1 MILTIYPANNGD
13 SFLLEIKDKIIL
25 IDGGYVDTYKNYIK
39 PKLFE
44 LSKENKKISHL
55 IITHIDNDHISGI
68 IKFIEE
74 NKKDSIIGINNIW
87 HNSFRHV
94 NCIEDNLIFKG
105 KPLSGLIIN
114 YSIKEEKKT
123 IERNISA
130 VQGSTLASLIHKYQY
145 SWNSEFNQNAVSI
158 DNELEI
164 KISEDIYIK
173 ILSPNNNKLKDLKKY
188 WKKELF
194 KKGFSSN
201 SELSDFNE
209 EAFEYIVSLEKE
221 KRRLQKKNVSSSTS
235 FNIEDFLNESF
246 IEDDTA
252 TNGSSISFI
261 IEYKNTKL
269 LFLADSHP
277 SVIIESLKK
286 HYKQE
291 EFPLQFEL
299 IKISHHGSKNNT
311 SVELLNYID
320 SDKFVFS
327 TNGLIHNHPDNE
339 TIARIV
345 CRKTK
350 FTRNLYFNYNLDSIE
365 CFKNQSFE
373 TKYNYKII
381 ESNNLPIKIGFKID
395 G

>member
-1 MILTIYPANNGD
+1 M
-13 SFLLEIKDKIIL
+13 
-25 IDGGYVDTYKNYIK
+25 NYGK
-39 PKLFE
+39 E
-44 LSKENKKISHL
+44 SLSKK
-55 IITHIDNDHISGI
+55 
-68 IKFIEE
+68 
-74 NKKDSIIGINNIW
+74 
-87 HNSFRHV
+87 
-94 NCIEDNLIFKG
+94 
-105 KPLSGLIIN
+105 
-114 YSIKEEKKT
+114 
-123 IERNISA
+123 
-130 VQGSTLASLIHKYQY
+130 
-145 SWNSEFNQNAVSI
+145 
-158 DNELEI
+158 
-164 KISEDIYIK
+164 
-173 ILSPNNNKLKDLKKY
+173 
-188 WKKELF
+188 
-194 KKGFSSN
+194 
-201 SELSDFNE
+201 
-209 EAFEYIVSLEKE
+209 
-221 KRRLQKKNVSSSTS
+221 KKNVSSSTS

-350 FTRNLYFNYNLDSIE
+350 FTRNLYFNYN
-365 CFKNQSFE
+365 
-373 TKYNYKII
+373 
-381 ESNNLPIKIGFKID
+381 
-395 G
+395 